1 VLPPNSQRLF
11 DVGFAVHAAVGRSH
25 RELLSADA
33 QDAFYFYRAN
43 WSSQPTLHLVGRRY
57 VDRPYGVVDVKA
69 YSNAARVRLRLND
82 EDQGWVPCEGGVC
95 LWHAVRLQPG
105 PNALLATADIAGTTR
120 SDSIQ
125 WTYSGS
131 PDEVRIKAGNMSG
144 YVSKAGERYGSDTY
158 FRGGNGRGINAPDTP
173 MSERVTVAGEDAG
186 LYDSFREGAFSY
198 HVPVPSGRYRV
209 TLHFEEPAADKAGVR
224 EFDVLAN
231 GVTALKDF
239 DIYAAAGGKLKG
251 VVRSFDA
258 ISHGDGVLIEF
269 RPKIGNALV
278 AALSIAPIDRH

>member
-1 VLPPNSQRLF
+1 
-11 DVGFAVHAAVGRSH
+11 
-25 RELLSADA
+25 
-33 QDAFYFYRAN
+33 
-43 WSSQPTLHLVGRRY
+43 
-57 VDRPYGVVDVKA
+57 VKA

-82 EDQGWVPCEGGVC
+82 EDQGLVPCEGGVC
-95 LWHAVRLQPG
+95 LWHAVRLHPG
-105 PNALLATADIAGTTR
+105 PNALLATADIAGTTL

-131 PDEVRIKAGNMSG
+131 LDKVRIKAGSMSG

-158 FRGGNGRGINAPDTP
+158 FTGGNGRGLNAPDTP
-173 MSERVTVAGEDAG
+173 MSERATVAGEDAG
-186 LYDSFREGAFSY
+186 LYYSFREGAFSY

-209 TLHFEEPAADKAGVR
+209 TLHFAEPAADKAGVR

-231 GVTALKDF
+231 GAIALGNF

-251 VVRSFDA
+251 VARSFDA
-258 ISHGDGVLIEF
+258 ISRGDGVLIEF

-278 AALSIAPIDRH
+278 TALSISLIDRY